1 MSDMFVIDIERKE
14 IAKEFPIVK
23 EWMKKMKKIKLNE
36 GEFEKDKVEFYY
48 SYGFFVPKSKNNND
62 EYLKS
67 LESTLTMLYPERLIF
82 ELSKVRVNL
91 SMKLDNFILTD
102 RLPKGSIPTKIKDIV
117 SEITKVK
124 MMLESEFSYNI
135 EILESIPALDKTV
148 VDIEIVKSGESTLL
162 TTKANT
168 CLENSINNDFTID
181 TILDKISKK
190 GYESLSKE
198 EKEFLDNKSKN
209 M

>member
-1 MSDMFVIDIERKE
+1 MFVIDVERKE
-14 IAKEFPIVK
+14 ITKEFPIVK
-23 EWMKKMKKIKLNE
+23 EWLKKMKKIKLNE

-67 LESTLTMLYPERLIF
+67 LESTLTMLYPERLDF

-102 RLPKGSIPTKIKDIV
+102 RLPKGNIPIKVRNIV
-117 SEITKVK
+117 AEVTKVK
-124 MMLESEFSYNI
+124 MMVESEFSYNK
-135 EILESIPALDKTV
+135 EILESIPALDKNV
-148 VDIEIVKSGESTLL
+148 VDIEIVKNGESTLL
-162 TTKANT
+162 TTDST
-168 CLENSINNDFTID
+168 SSTTPINDFTID